1 CFWLRKRKP
10 RRFEVPHNKR
20 LKPAAGVQGG
30 SRVPRAPHN
39 AVVGLAPMLSVR
51 RGADAV
57 AFYKA
62 AFGANELFKI
72 EDGGS
77 VVAQLAVQGA
87 KFWVADESPPHHNFS
102 PETLGGATARFV
114 LVVDDPKAFH
124 AKALAAG
131 AREVW
136 PVHEEYGWFM
146 GRLVD

>member
-1 CFWLRKRKP
+1 MSL
-10 RRFEVPHNKR
+10 
-20 LKPAAGVQGG
+20 AAGRPRPVLNAYSLGG
-30 SRVPRAPHN
+30 RTGRSRVPRAPDN
-39 AVVGLAPMLSVR
+39 ALPSLAPMLSVR

-57 AFYKA
+57 AFYKT
-62 AFGANELFKI
+62 AFGAKELFKI

-114 LVVDDPKAFH
+114 LVVRDPKAVY

-131 AREVW
+131 PGRRPLRSSLGDRQAAR
-136 PVHEEYGWFM
+136 P
-146 GRLVD
+146 RRR